1 MGVLF
6 GSTMRPSGS
15 LLSTEGD
22 KMSDGRVR
30 SRTLIS
36 AMVLMALLVSA
47 MPSALAYS
55 PAWDAM
61 TPMIEGK
68 SQAVVVAD
76 NANDTVYIIGGGI
89 GVAGSQF
96 AAASD
101 TVVRYNVKTGV
112 SSYAAIM
119 PQGVR
124 GACGG
129 LGEDGKIYVFSGFN
143 STNLDVTQIY
153 DIASDSW
160 SAGPTVPSVVF
171 KGDCAVVW
179 PEFYVFGWSGPDDQ
193 VQIFS
198 AANDTWYLGASLP
211 DARQSGAAVYNEM
224 ENALY
229 FMGGKNGGDVPQDTV
244 YRLAIGSSIWTTEQP
259 LPDQLM
265 AFDATVGA
273 DGLIYAVGGTDNDF
287 PYALNVYSAGYYY
300 CPNNGTWYSLPDLD
314 QARKYLG
321 AVSLL
326 GGEILAVGG
335 NDDTTILDD
344 VESLSLV
351 DATSSLTPA
360 SVGQGS
366 STTLALNFDSYASQ
380 TGADLSY
387 YMKSDH
393 GTVFPVQSYQFAI
406 SGIPS
411 IVIDIPQSMP
421 ADNYTLYLDW
431 ALIFE
436 TGTCVLPEE
445 TVRLQIVQTV
455 PLPNQISNLET
466 ELDNQLDKIMSL
478 KHQNDE
484 LSQQL
489 SDLQDLLNQ
498 TNTDLDNAVDQL
510 DDKTD
515 DAISAANYASTLAM
529 VGVVLALI
537 VIVVVVINMIMSRR
551 K

>member
-1 MGVLF
+1 
-6 GSTMRPSGS
+6 
-15 LLSTEGD
+15 
-22 KMSDGRVR
+22 MSDGRVR
-30 SRTLIS
+30 YRTLIS
-36 AMVLMALLVSA
+36 ATVLMALLVSA

-55 PAWDAM
+55 PAWDVM
-61 TPMIEGK
+61 TPMIEDK

-76 NANDTVYIIGGGI
+76 DANDTVYIIGGGI

-101 TVVRYNVKTGV
+101 TVVKYNVKTGT
-112 SSYAAIM
+112 STHAAMM

-143 STNLDVTQIY
+143 STNLDVTQVY

-160 SAGPTVPSVVF
+160 STGTTIPSEVF

-179 PEFYVFGWSGPDDQ
+179 PEFYVFGWGGPDTQ
-193 VQIFS
+193 VQIFN
-198 AANDTWYLGASLP
+198 AMNDSWYLGASLP
-211 DARQSGAAVYNEM
+211 DARQSGAAVYNEV

-229 FMGGKNGGDVPQDTV
+229 FMGGKNAGDVPQDTV
-244 YRLAIGSSIWTTEQP
+244 YRLAIGTSVWTTEQP
-259 LPDQLM
+259 LPNQLM

-273 DGLIYAVGGTDNDF
+273 DGLIYAIGGTDNDF

-300 CPNNGTWYSLPDLD
+300 CPNNGTWYSLPDMNY
-314 QARKYLG
+314 ARKYLG
-321 AVSLL
+321 VVSLPE
-326 GGEILAVGG
+326 GEILAFGG
-335 NDDTTILDD
+335 NNDTTILNC

-360 SVGQGS
+360 SVGQGG
-366 STTLALNFDSYASQ
+366 STMLALDFDSYASQ

-387 YMKSDH
+387 YLKSDS
-393 GTVFPVQSYQFAI
+393 GIVFPAQSYHFAI

-411 IVIDIPQSMP
+411 IIIEISQSMP

-431 ALIFE
+431 TLIFE
-436 TGTCVLPEE
+436 TGTCALAEE
-445 TVRLQIVQTV
+445 TVKLQVVQTV
-455 PLPNQISNLET
+455 PLPDQISNLET
-466 ELDNQLDKIMSL
+466 GLDDRLDDQLDKIMSL
-478 KHQNDE
+478 KHQNDQ
-484 LSQQL
+484 LTQQL
-489 SDLQDLLNQ
+489 EDLQDLLNQ
-498 TNTDLDNAVDQL
+498 TNADLDNAVDQL

-515 DAISAANYASTLAM
+515 DAINAASSASTLAM
-529 VGVVLALI
+529 IGVVLALI
-537 VIVVVVINMIMSRR
+537 VIVVVVINMMMSRR